1 MNTSK
6 DKIDQL
12 FHSFLNE
19 HSLKPREEAW
29 MKLEQKLKQ
38 KRKPTMP
45 IWQRMSIAATLG
57 LLLLM
62 GVITFIN
69 EKELEVKP
77 TLSSKKV
84 EQNAEVASNS
94 PVQESVKLAIDNKT
108 TQFKQEKQS
117 EKTSEQFLA
126 TRKRESKEL
135 FETVG
140 QLKEQNETIE
150 IAEQA
155 KVELADNDTPSSE
168 IQPIEGKKMTPK
180 QEDLTIVFTVA
191 EFKNNSQT
199 PNEIEDFDKKEKYLS
214 KLFRQLKNAKN
225 GDRVDW
231 KEVGFKPAKILARA
245 ENKLKN
251 TKEDLTDSY
260 QEAKSKTVF

>member
-12 FHSFLNE
+12 FHSSLKE

-57 LLLLM
+57 LLLFM

-77 TLSSKKV
+77 TLNSEKAQQKT
-84 EQNAEVASNS
+84 EVASNS
-94 PVQESVKLAIDNKT
+94 FVQEVVKLTNDKT
-108 TQFKQEKQS
+108 KTNLNQRKQIEKN
-117 EKTSEQFLA
+117 SEQFLA
-126 TRKRESKEL
+126 KRNIESKEL
-135 FETVG
+135 FETAS
-140 QLKEQNETIE
+140 QLSEQKDKVE
-150 IAEQA
+150 IADPA
-155 KVELADNDTPSSE
+155 KIELADNEAQLAE
-168 IQPIEGKKMTPK
+168 IQPIEGNRTTPD

-191 EFKNNSQT
+191 EFKNNSQAPT
-199 PNEIEDFDKKEKYLS
+199 EIADLDKKEKYLS
-214 KLFRQLKNAKN
+214 KLFKQLKNAKN

-251 TKEDLTDSY
+251 TKEDLTDSF
-260 QEAKSKTVF
+260 QVAKSKTVF